1 MSFLPD
7 RKSFVGASRHS
18 VSRRDAAGG
27 APEKTISPG
36 LYEIGKNVFLRVGQD
51 NLSLIAAGVAF
62 YAMTAIFPAIAA
74 LVSVYGLFADPHTIE
89 RLIAS
94 YADLLPANSLKLLTG
109 ALENFAGNSHS
120 TLNAAL
126 VISVALALWSAKAGV
141 SSLMTGLN
149 IANETAEKRS
159 FIVQQIVALALTIGA
174 AILAIVA
181 LASVALIPA
190 ILGFLPLTEGVKTVL
205 GLATVAPSCDSCL
218 PGSGGRLSAW
228 PLHRASR
235 VEMGHLGRGNCDG
248 SLAGGFRSLFL
259 LCFPFWR
266 LRRDLWRARRAC
278 HPAALVLA
286 ERARGSGRRGNRRRT
301 GRLRRRTFEA
311 VARKRRGRLPE
322 KLGNEWAPSRVLLPA
337 FEFIRKG
344 GTWPGAANGP

>member
-94 YADLLPANSLKLLTG
+94 YADLLPANSLKLLTD

-205 GLATVAPSCDSCL
+205 GLA
-218 PGSGGRLSAW
+218 RW
-228 PLHRASR
+228 PLLAILVCFWVWRSPIGLAPPPSIP
-235 VEMGHLGRGNCDG
+235 RGNG
-248 SLAGGFRSLFL
+248 SPGAQQLRRVFGWRLPLS
-259 LCFPFWR
+259 FPFMFPILAPTTR
-266 LRRDLWRARRAC
+266 LMA
-278 HPAALVLA
+278 
-286 ERARGSGRRGNRRRT
+286 
-301 GRLRRRTFEA
+301 
-311 VARKRRGRLPE
+311 RLPPR
-322 KLGNEWAPSRVLLPA
+322 LFCFYG
-337 FEFIRKG
+337 FG
-344 GTWPGAANGP
+344 

>member
-1 MSFLPD
+1 
-7 RKSFVGASRHS
+7 
-18 VSRRDAAGG
+18 
-27 APEKTISPG
+27 
-36 LYEIGKNVFLRVGQD
+36 
-51 NLSLIAAGVAF
+51 
-62 YAMTAIFPAIAA
+62 MTAIFPAIAA

-94 YADLLPANSLKLLTG
+94 YSDLLPANSLKLLTD
-109 ALENFAGNSHS
+109 ALENFAGKSHS
-120 TLNAAL
+120 TLNVAL
-126 VISVALALWSAKAGV
+126 VVSVALALWSAKAGV
-141 SSLMTGLN
+141 SSLMSGLN
-149 IANETAEKRS
+149 IANETEEKRS

-181 LASVALIPA
+181 LASRRADPGL
-190 ILGFLPLTEGVKTVL
+190 LGFLPLTERRQDTAWSGE
-205 GLATVAPSCDSCL
+205 VAPSCNSCL
-218 PGSGGRLSAW
+218 PGSGGCLSIW
-228 PLHRASR
+228 PFQGTSHM
-235 VEMGHLGRGNCDG
+235 EMGDLGRCNCDG

-286 ERARGSGRRGNRRRT
+286 ERAGGSGRGGDRRRA
-301 GRLRRRTFEA
+301 GVCRRRAREA
-311 VARKRRGRLPE
+311 HAGRRRVLPE
-322 KLGNEWAPSRVLLPA
+322 KFRNGTRPSRVLLPA

>member
-94 YADLLPANSLKLLTG
+94 YADLLPANSLKLLTD

-149 IANETAEKRS
+149 IAKETAEKRS

-190 ILGFLPLTEGVKTVL
+190 VLGFLPLTEGVKTVL
-205 GLATVAPSCDSCL
+205 GLARWPLLAILVCL
-218 PGSGGRLSAW
+218 GLVLSAW
-228 PLHRASR
+228 VWRSPIGLAPPPSI
-235 VEMGHLGRGNCDG
+235 LRGNG
-248 SLAGGFRSLFL
+248 SPGARQLRRVFGWRLPLS
-259 LCFPFWR
+259 FPFMFPILAPTTR
-266 LRRDLWRARRAC
+266 LMARSPRLSSC
-278 HPAALVLA
+278 C
-286 ERARGSGRRGNRRRT
+286 SGFG
-301 GRLRRRTFEA
+301 
-311 VARKRRGRLPE
+311 
-322 KLGNEWAPSRVLLPA
+322 
-337 FEFIRKG
+337 
-344 GTWPGAANGP
+344 